1 LGLYVTIEL
10 GRQIAG
16 ALPRYA
22 PKGEVHM
29 RLSGLLLSLII
40 VAPVYAMNL
49 PAPPSCFSWREVPE
63 IKAAFLVPSG
73 WQFRRHTQG
82 STLAL
87 FVTPEG
93 FDKDGRFSTGL
104 TINVMRNAKPG
115 TAVEYADAFIARL
128 ASDKRTGEVWARQF
142 GPLKGYGCRFKTR
155 TDRDTSIVH
164 TLMVANPKTGTLY
177 LFAFEAPAASWRDAW
192 AKGEKIMEFLAV
204 DAEI

>member
-1 LGLYVTIEL
+1 
-10 GRQIAG
+10 
-16 ALPRYA
+16 
-22 PKGEVHM
+22 M
-29 RLSGLLLSLII
+29 RLSVILASLIL

-49 PAPPSCFSWREVPE
+49 PAAPSGFSWREVPE

-73 WQFRRHTQG
+73 WQFKRHTQG

-93 FDKDGRFSTGL
+93 FDKDGRFNTGL

-115 TAVEYADAFIARL
+115 NAVEYADTFIARL
-128 ASDKRTGEVWARQF
+128 AANKQTSEVWARQF
-142 GPLKGYGCRFKTR
+142 GHLKAYGCRFNTR

-177 LFAFEAPAASWRDAW
+177 LFVFEAPTASWSNAW
-192 AKGEKIMEFLAV
+192 AKGQKIMEFLAV
-204 DAEI
+204 DDEI

>member
-1 LGLYVTIEL
+1 MGLTAI
-10 GRQIAG
+10 
-16 ALPRYA
+16 
-22 PKGEVHM
+22 
-29 RLSGLLLSLII
+29 LLSLIF
-40 VAPVYAMNL
+40 VAPAYAMNL
-49 PAPPSCFSWREVPE
+49 PAAPSGFAWREVPE

-73 WQFRRHTQG
+73 WQFRRHTQV

-115 TAVEYADAFIARL
+115 TAVQYADAFIARL
-128 ASDKRTGEVWARQF
+128 AADKQTGEVWARQF
-142 GPLKGYGCRFKTR
+142 GPFKGYGCRYKTT
-155 TDRDTSIVH
+155 TDRDMSIVH

-177 LFAFEAPAASWRDAW
+177 LFVFEAPAASWSTAW

-204 DAEI
+204 DDEI